1 MINVFQNDIF
11 DISEQAVNDLKCPH
25 YNSVPADKN
34 SSERAIRNIKVKHKI
49 SDVVSS
55 THWADG
61 FAVLRF
67 VIDTTIKSG
76 QNVFFAIL

>member
-11 DISEQAVNDLKCPH
+11 DIPEQAVNDLKCPH
-25 YNSVPADKN
+25 YN
-34 SSERAIRNIKVKHKI
+34 RVKHKI